1 MYFVGSYLLCSNIV
15 QNKYKNAEFRE
26 NIVKKT
32 LPAGG
37 TRVQLIGLKK
47 QFGNLQLGLKEVM
60 KYIFIQNALID
71 I

>member
-1 MYFVGSYLLCSNIV
+1 LYFVGSYLLCSNIV

-37 TRVQLIGLKK
+37 TRVQLIGLK
-47 QFGNLQLGLKEVM
+47 NDSEIYNWDLMIL
-60 KYIFIQNALID
+60 
-71 I
+71 